1 MQIEL
6 GPRRRLA
13 ASVAVAL
20 VLALFPATGNAIF
33 DDREAKIIGGNTIAL
48 EQAPWQV
55 AIVTQKR
62 GNFSGQFCGGSL
74 VSPTL
79 VVTAAHCV
87 EDVRRTRDIAVLNSD
102 FLDDSKKNRIG
113 VKRITIHPD
122 WNPITFENDI
132 ALLHIKKA
140 VSPAFPTSKSFLAL
154 TSSHVATLSTQIS
167 GWGNTAKFGQVW
179 PRGLK
184 AANISI
190 SKEIDSFCLDNLDG
204 FSSRT
209 MLCGG
214 VAPFRAV
221 DTCQGDSGGPLSAKI
236 ESRHFL
242 LGVTSWGINC
252 ADGFPGAYARV
263 SRYFDWIT
271 TQDGVS
277 ASSLKFKKP
286 KGRKNVAGKKVF
298 VTGRNLGGVTAVL
311 VGGSEAEVV
320 KVTKNRVWFRLPNV
334 YRGEAVTVCDVA
346 GCKLSDLR

>member
-1 MQIEL
+1 MNEEL
-6 GPRRRLA
+6 GLMRRLA

-20 VLALFPATGNAIF
+20 VIALLPGPGNAIF
-33 DDREAKIIGGNTIAL
+33 DDRVVKIIGGNNTAL
-48 EQAPWQV
+48 AQAPWQV
-55 AIVTQKR
+55 AIVTKKW

-87 EDVRRTRDIAVLNSD
+87 EEVKRARDIAVLNSD
-102 FLDDSKKNRIG
+102 FLDDTKRGRVN

-132 ALLHIKKA
+132 ALLYLKKA

-154 TSSHVATLSTQIS
+154 TSSHVATISSRVS

-190 SKEIDSFCLDNLDG
+190 SKEVDAFCLDNLDG
-204 FSSRT
+204 FSSLT

-214 VAPFRAV
+214 VSPFREV

-252 ADGFPGAYARV
+252 ADGFPGAYTRV

-277 ASSLKFKKP
+277 ASKLKFKQP
-286 KGRKNVAGKKVF
+286 KGQKNAAGKKVF

-311 VGGSEAEVV
+311 VGGSEAEIF
-320 KVTKNRVWFRLPNV
+320 KVTNTRVGFLLPKV
-334 YRGEAVTVCDVA
+334 HRGDPILVCDIA
-346 GCKLSDLR
+346 ACSLAKQ